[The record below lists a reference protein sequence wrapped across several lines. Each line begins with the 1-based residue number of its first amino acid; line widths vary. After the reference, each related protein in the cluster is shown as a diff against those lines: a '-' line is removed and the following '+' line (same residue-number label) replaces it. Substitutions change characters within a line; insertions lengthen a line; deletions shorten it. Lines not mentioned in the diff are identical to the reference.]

1 LIKIKALPI
10 WTVLFRARTAIPERQ
25 RESDLVELART
36 CLAQARSSANPVLSA
51 ELSGDSK
58 S

>member
-1 LIKIKALPI
+1 
-10 WTVLFRARTAIPERQ
+10 VLFGVMTAIPERP

-36 CLAQARSSANPVLSA
+36 CLAQARSSANPVVSA